1 MRTAPESLFRHH
13 DFLKLWSAQ
22 TVSQL
27 GTQVTSF
34 ALPMVAILWLH
45 ASAFQVGALATVQLL
60 PFALIGLPAGV
71 WVDRLPRRPILIAGD
86 LGRALLL
93 VTIPVAWAFGGLTLG
108 QLYLVAFG
116 TGILTVFFDIA
127 WAAYLP
133 ALVDRSRLLE
143 GNSRMELTR
152 SGAQMT
158 GPIVAGELIHLIQA
172 PAAIVVDTL
181 SFLGSV
187 FFVSRIRR
195 AEPLV
200 ARRSGSSRRMR
211 DEVREGLSY
220 VLGHELLLPIAVTT
234 ALSNL
239 SLAMGGAVYMIYVLR
254 VLHLPVGMLSL
265 VLGLGNLGFLI
276 GAVSAKRMARRF
288 GLGPTIVGAA
298 ATFGL
303 PLMFVLMA
311 PVGPRAVPFLVV
323 GGVIGSFG
331 SVAYGINQVSLRQSV
346 TPDELLGRM
355 TATMRFLVMG
365 VMPVGSLVGG
375 ILATALQ
382 PRTTLWITAAIASV
396 AFVPLLASR
405 VPRLESEA
413 YLEVVGDPAPEAPA
427 TLNLVPDCS
436 SV

>member
-1 MRTAPESLFRHH
+1 LFRHH

-27 GTQVTSF
+27 GTQVTGF

-45 ASAFQVGALATVQLL
+45 ASALQVGALATLQLL

-71 WVDRLPRRPILIAGD
+71 WVDRLPRRPILIIGD
-86 LGRALLL
+86 LGRAALL
-93 VTIPVAWAFGGLTLG
+93 VTIPLAWALGSLTLW
-108 QLYLVAFG
+108 QLYLVGFG
-116 TGILTVFFDIA
+116 TGVLTVFFDIA

-133 ALVDRSRLLE
+133 SLVDRSRLFE

-187 FFVSRIRR
+187 MFLSRIRK
-195 AEPLV
+195 AEPPI
-200 ARRSGSSRRMR
+200 RREFGSSARMR
-211 DEVREGLSY
+211 DEVREGLRY
-220 VLGHELLLPIAVTT
+220 VLRHELLLPIAMTT

-239 SLAMGGAVYMIYVLR
+239 SLSMGGAVYMIYVLR
-254 VLHLPVGMLSL
+254 VLRLPVGMVSV
-265 VLGLGNLGFLI
+265 VLGLGNLGFFM
-276 GAVSAKRMARRF
+276 GAMTARRIARRI
-288 GLGPTIVGAA
+288 GLGRTIVAAA
-298 ATFGL
+298 ATFGVPVML
-303 PLMFVLMA
+303 VLAA
-311 PVGPRAVPFLVV
+311 PAGPRAVPFLVAS
-323 GGVIGSFG
+323 GVVGSFG

-346 TPDELLGRM
+346 TPDALLGRM

-375 ILATALQ
+375 ILATTFE
-382 PRTTLWITAAIASV
+382 PRTTLWITAVIASV
-396 AFVPLLASR
+396 AFLPVLLSR
-405 VPRLESEA
+405 VAQRESEGC
-413 YLEVVGDPAPEAPA
+413 LEVARELDVETAAPLAIMA
-427 TLNLVPDCS
+427 DYS

>member
-1 MRTAPESLFRHH
+1 LFRHH

-45 ASAFQVGALATVQLL
+45 ASAFQVGALGAVQLL

-93 VTIPVAWAFGGLTLG
+93 VTIPVGWALGGLTLG

-158 GPIVAGELIHLIQA
+158 GPIVAGELIRLIQA

-200 ARRSGSSRRMR
+200 ASRSGSSRRMR

-276 GAVSAKRMARRF
+276 GAVSAKRMAQRF
-288 GLGPTIVGAA
+288 GLGRTIVGAA

-382 PRTTLWITAAIASV
+382 PRTTLWITATIASV

-413 YLEVVGDPAPEAPA
+413 YLEVFRDSAPETPA
-427 TLNLVPDCS
+427 ALNLVPDCS

>member
-1 MRTAPESLFRHH
+1 MRPAPESLLRHH

-22 TVSQL
+22 AVSQL
-27 GTQVTSF
+27 GTQVTGF

-45 ASAFQVGALATVQLL
+45 ASAMQVGALATVQLL

-71 WVDRLPRRPILIAGD
+71 WVDRLPRRPILIIGD
-86 LGRALLL
+86 LGRAVLL
-93 VTIPVAWAFGGLTLG
+93 VTIPLAWALGSLTLG

-116 TGILTVFFDIA
+116 TGVLTVFFDIA

-187 FFVSRIRR
+187 LFVSRIRR
-195 AEPLV
+195 AEP
-200 ARRSGSSRRMR
+200 AIDHESRGSARMR
-211 DEVREGLSY
+211 DDAREGLRY
-220 VLGHELLLPIAVTT
+220 VLGHDLLLPIAMTT

-239 SLAMGGAVYMIYVLR
+239 SLAMGGAVYMLYVLR
-254 VLHLPVGMLSL
+254 VLGLPVRMVSL
-265 VLGLGNLGFLI
+265 VLALGNLGFLA
-276 GAVSAKRMARRF
+276 GAVSAKRIARRI
-288 GLGPTIVGAA
+288 GLGRTIVAAA
-298 ATFGL
+298 ATFGFPAML
-303 PLMFVLMA
+303 VLMA
-311 PVGPRAVPFLVV
+311 QPGRRAVPFLVA
-323 GGVIGSFG
+323 GGVVGSFG
-331 SVAYGINQVSLRQSV
+331 SVVYGINQVSLRQSV

-375 ILATALQ
+375 ILASTFQ
-382 PRTTLWITAAIASV
+382 PRTTLWITMVIASV
-396 AFVPLLASR
+396 AFVPVLLSR
-405 VPRLESEA
+405 VPQKESEGG
-413 YLEVVGDPAPEAPA
+413 LEVVRELDREAPLA
-427 TLNLVPDCS
+427 IVAEYSNV
-436 SV
+436 